1 MRRLVAAL
9 TLLLAVALAPPS
21 WAHAMRTAYV
31 DVVEGAGGRVAV
43 KVSSGATYGDLRLV
57 MPTGCSA
64 PARGA
69 ATWTCDGPLAGR
81 TLRLDGLG
89 GVTSDAVVSVTFADG
104 SSTSQLLRPGSSS
117 WTIPDRPTAT
127 EALCRYARA
136 GFFHVLAGADH
147 LLFLVALVALLRRF
161 RAVLLAETAFT
172 VSHSVAFA
180 ATSLGVVHVP
190 QAAAEAAIALSL
202 VLVALGV
209 GRDRVRPAQGAAAAF
224 VFGAVHGLGF
234 AGGLTE
240 LGVPRGAVAPA
251 IAGFAAGVEVAQVA
265 FLLGCFALFSLAAR
279 FAMGRR
285 VATVTAYVVG
295 VTGCF
300 WLVERVLPLVRGG

>member
-1 MRRLVAAL
+1 MRRLLA
-9 TLLLAVALAPPS
+9 LLLALVAMAAAAPA
-21 WAHAMRTAYV
+21 WGHAMRTAYV
-31 DVVEGAGGRVAV
+31 DVVERGDGRVAV
-43 KVSSGATYGDLRLV
+43 KVTSGATYGDLRLV
-57 MPTGCSA
+57 MPEGCTA

-69 ATWTCDGPLAGR
+69 ATWTCDRPLAGR
-81 TLRLDGLG
+81 ALRVDGLG

-104 SSTSQLLRPGSSS
+104 ASASQLLRPGSSS
-117 WTIPDRPTAT
+117 WTVPDRPSAT
-127 EALCRYARA
+127 EALGRYARA
-136 GFFHVLAGADH
+136 GFFHVLAGLDH

-161 RAVLLAETAFT
+161 RSVLLAETAFT

-180 ATSLGVVHVP
+180 ATALGVVHVP

-209 GRDRVRPAQGAAAAF
+209 GKERVRPARGAIAAF

-251 IAGFAAGVEVAQVA
+251 IAGFAVGVEVAQVA
-265 FLLGCFALFSLAAR
+265 FLLVCFALFALASRVAMAR
-279 FAMGRR
+279 RL
-285 VATVTAYVVG
+285 ATVTAYVVG
-295 VTGCF
+295 VTGFF
-300 WLVERVLPLVRGG
+300 WLVERVLPLVRGV